1 MPLADN
7 FRDNL
12 RAALV
17 RSGMT
22 QKDLAVKSGVHEVTI
37 SNILTGKAE
46 PSLTICE
53 TLAKHAKIK
62 LPEIFSESH

>member
-12 RAALV
+12 RSALN
-17 RSGMT
+17 RLDMT
-22 QKDLAVKSGVHEVTI
+22 QKELAAKSGVHEVTI
-37 SNILTGKAE
+37 SNILNGKAE

-53 TLAKHAKIK
+53 ALAKAAKIK
-62 LPEIFSESH
+62 LPEIFAESR